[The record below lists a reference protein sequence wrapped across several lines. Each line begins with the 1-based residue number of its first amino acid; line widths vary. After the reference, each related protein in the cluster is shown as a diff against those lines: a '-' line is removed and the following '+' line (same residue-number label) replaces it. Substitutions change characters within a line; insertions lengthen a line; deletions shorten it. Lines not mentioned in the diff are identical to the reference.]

1 MASISCVVESRDF
14 LAFTS
19 AVLGNFPH
27 LINLLKEFLVMI
39 LSIMTQFSYSR
50 LVVNL
55 EKALL
60 PNAYMYISKYSCSNE
75 YISSRSAN
83 VIDCNV
89 FLLTFFVLYL
99 ICRYIAMN

>member
-19 AVLGNFPH
+19 AVLGNFPQ
-27 LINLLKEFLVMI
+27 EFLVMI
-39 LSIMTQFSYSR
+39 LSIMTQFSYNC

-60 PNAYMYISKYSCSNE
+60 PNAYKYISKYSCSNQ
-75 YISSRSAN
+75 YISSRLEN

-89 FLLTFFVLYL
+89 FLLTFFVLYQ
-99 ICRYIAMN
+99 IFR

>member
-39 LSIMTQFSYSR
+39 LSIMTQFSYSC

-60 PNAYMYISKYSCSNE
+60 PNAYKYIYPNIHVQMNIYHQGQQMSLTVMFFYLL
-75 YISSRSAN
+75 
-83 VIDCNV
+83 
-89 FLLTFFVLYL
+89 FLFST
-99 ICRYIAMN
+99 